1 MASKARGVRET
12 QKGYYEVTIERRRKL
27 LIEKGVDK
35 ARIKK
40 DPYLR
45 HLRARL
51 RQTNKGLSTLQAL
64 KNQQEALVLRKKQK
78 LEAKTAEP
86 PSGSPEEN
94 KKAPKKAKKK
104 EPS

>member
-1 MASKARGVRET
+1 MASKAQGVRET
-12 QKGYYEVTIERRRKL
+12 QKGYYEVTIERRRNL

-64 KNQQEALVLRKKQK
+64 ENQKEALVLRKKEK
-78 LEAKTAEP
+78 LEAKTAEQ
-86 PSGSPEEN
+86 PSGPPEEH
-94 KKAPKKAKKK
+94 KKTPKKAKKK

>member
-12 QKGYYEVTIERRRKL
+12 QKGYYEATIERRRNL
-27 LIEKGVDK
+27 LIENGGDK
-35 ARIKK
+35 DGIQK